1 MQAGSRK
8 AHGKATFDAMCL
20 VVEVLQQ
27 AENSGGLDLAV
38 SPDPEE
44 PDLQISEDVPS
55 VVVTALLCL
64 GGECG
69 YRLSH
74 ANSTLWLQSGLQGAD
89 AAWRIMPA
97 SQEQTLAITCLR
109 QGEDLFLSH
118 FDGVVSLAL
127 NSCNL
132 CSSQWYVEKHLD
144 GYTIS
149 CYSRGLWMYLSHA
162 CSRVFLQTAYRGA
175 GELWQL
181 LTELPGRSSS

>member
-97 SQEQTLAITCLR
+97 SQEQTFAICVSVRGRTSFYLTSMVWFPWRSIRAISALRSGMLRSTWMATQFLAIREVYGC
-109 QGEDLFLSH
+109 
-118 FDGVVSLAL
+118 
-127 NSCNL
+127 
-132 CSSQWYVEKHLD
+132 
-144 GYTIS
+144 IS
-149 CYSRGLWMYLSHA
+149 VTPA
-162 CSRVFLQTAYRGA
+162 A
-175 GELWQL
+175 GCFCKRP
-181 LTELPGRSSS
+181 T

>member
-8 AHGKATFDAMCL
+8 AHGKARFDAMCL
-20 VVEVLQQ
+20 VVEFLQQ
-27 AENSGGLDLAV
+27 AENSGGYDLAA

-44 PDLQISEDVPS
+44 LDLQISEDVPS

-74 ANSTLWLQSGLQGAD
+74 ANPTLRLQSGLQGAGE
-89 AAWRIMPA
+89 AWRIMPA
-97 SQEQTLAITCLR
+97 SQECTFAITCRR
-109 QGEDLFLSH
+109 QEEVFFLAH
-118 FDGVVSLAL
+118 FDGEVVLAP

-162 CSRVFLQTAYRGA
+162 CSRVFLQTAYLGA